1 VGRWTGPPPSRD
13 DSAHDQRGGAT
24 VSTVESPDP
33 EPSVGELARRASENV
48 STLVRA
54 EIELAKA
61 ELSETVKRAGIG
73 GGMLGAAGA
82 ILVFSVPFLFVVIA
96 EGLVALGLPRW
107 LSYLIV
113 WVLFLLVA
121 AVLALL
127 GRSQL
132 RKIQKPERTIKT
144 TRDTANWARHPTSPT
159 P

>member
-1 VGRWTGPPPSRD
+1 M
-13 DSAHDQRGGAT
+13 
-24 VSTVESPDP
+24 STFVPPDP
-33 EPSVGELARRASENV
+33 EPSVGELVRRASENV

-61 ELSETVKRAGIG
+61 ELSTTVKRAGVG
-73 GGMLGAAGA
+73 GGMIAAAVA
-82 ILVFSVPFLFVVIA
+82 IVLFSVPFLFVVFA

-121 AVLALL
+121 GVLALI

-132 RKIQKPERTIKT
+132 RKIRPPERTMKT
-144 TRDTANWARHPTSPT
+144 AKDTASWARHPTARTAPAAQTAQTAQT

>member
-1 VGRWTGPPPSRD
+1 MT
-13 DSAHDQRGGAT
+13 
-24 VSTVESPDP
+24 TVEPQDP
-33 EPSVGELARRASENV
+33 EPSVGELVRRASENV

-61 ELSETVKRAGIG
+61 ELTESVKRAGIG
-73 GGMLGAAGA
+73 GGMLGAAGS

-96 EGLVALGLPRW
+96 ESLVALGLPRW

-113 WVLFLLVA
+113 WVLFLIVA
-121 AVLALL
+121 AVLALM

-132 RKIQKPERTIKT
+132 RKIEKPERTIQT
-144 TRDTANWARHPTSPT
+144 TRETASWARHPTSPA

>member
-1 VGRWTGPPPSRD
+1 M
-13 DSAHDQRGGAT
+13 
-24 VSTVESPDP
+24 STLESPDP
-33 EPSVGELARRASENV
+33 EPSVGELVRRASENV

-61 ELSETVKRAGIG
+61 ELSTTVKRAGIG
-73 GGMLGAAGA
+73 GGMIAAAGA
-82 ILVFSVPFLFVVIA
+82 ILLFSVPFLFVVIA

-121 AVLALL
+121 AVLAVI

-132 RKIQKPERTIKT
+132 RKIQPPERTIRTAK
-144 TRDTANWARHPTSPT
+144 DTAAWARHPTSPA

>member
-1 VGRWTGPPPSRD
+1 M
-13 DSAHDQRGGAT
+13 
-24 VSTVESPDP
+24 STLESPDP
-33 EPSVGELARRASENV
+33 EPSVGELVRRASENV

-61 ELSETVKRAGIG
+61 ELSTTVKRAGIG
-73 GGMLGAAGA
+73 GGMIAAAVA
-82 ILVFSVPFLFVVIA
+82 ILIFSVPFLFVVIA

-132 RKIQKPERTIKT
+132 RKIKPPERTIKT
-144 TRDTANWARHPTSPT
+144 AKDTAAWARHPTSPT